1 MKYAIRAAVATS
13 IDETNHTVRVRMTDE
28 SVDTYGTSLKFDGW
42 DFGDFMKNP
51 VVQLDHW
58 SDAASNIGQVLQII
72 PVPEERAVDA
82 IVQFDVEDKSE
93 FGGAWAWGKVSRGFL
108 RTWSVGF
115 DNLVANGL
123 DYLQNKLYEL
133 SLVAIPSNSNATVR
147 ALKEGMIDEAEAER
161 LLKRYKGEAK
171 RLQDYL
177 KRDNNIS
184 SNSKEATMNKDEV
197 TALLDEKLAPITT
210 ALEALTKLD
219 DTVKAAVTEATKDVT
234 DTVSKLT
241 EQVEALKPTDDGKGG
256 KPDTNPNDKGGG
268 HDGKSGDGDDEE
280 ISDEEAEA
288 ILKEYEADLDKE
300 FDENNIDEN
309 KE

>member
-28 SVDTYGTSLKFDGW
+28 SVDTYGTSLKYDGW

-147 ALKEGMIDEAEAER
+147 ALKEGSIDEAEAER

-177 KRDNNIS
+177 KRDNNN
-184 SNSKEATMNKDEV
+184 SNSKEATMNKEEV

-210 ALEALTKLD
+210 ALEALSKLD
-219 DTVKAAVTEATKDVT
+219 ETVKAAVTEATKDVT

-241 EQVEALKPTDDGKGG
+241 EQVEALKPADGKDG
-256 KPDTNPNDKGGG
+256 KPNTNPNDKGGG
-268 HDGKSGDGDDEE
+268 HNGDDDDDDED

-300 FDENNIDEN
+300 FDESNIEDD

>member
-28 SVDTYGTSLKFDGW
+28 SVDTYGTSLKYDGW

-82 IVQFDVEDKSE
+82 IVQFDIEDKSE

-210 ALEALTKLD
+210 ALEALAKLD

-234 DTVSKLT
+234 ETVSKLT
-241 EQVEALKPTDDGKGG
+241 EQVEALKPADDKDGK
-256 KPDTNPNDKGGG
+256 PNTNPNDKGGG
-268 HDGKSGDGDDEE
+268 HEGDGNDDED

>member
-82 IVQFDVEDKSE
+82 IVQFDIEDKSE

-177 KRDNNIS
+177 KRDNNN

>member
-82 IVQFDVEDKSE
+82 IVQFDIEDKSE

-210 ALEALTKLD
+210 ALEALAKLD

-234 DTVSKLT
+234 ETVSKLT
-241 EQVEALKPTDDGKGG
+241 EQVEALKPADDKDGK
-256 KPDTNPNDKGGG
+256 PNTNPNDKGGG
-268 HDGKSGDGDDEE
+268 HEGDGNDDED

>member
-28 SVDTYGTSLKFDGW
+28 SVDTYGTSLKYDGW

-147 ALKEGMIDEAEAER
+147 ALKEGSIDEAEAER

-177 KRDNNIS
+177 KRDNN
-184 SNSKEATMNKDEV
+184 NSKEATMNKDEV

-210 ALEALTKLD
+210 ALEALSKLD
-219 DTVKAAVTEATKDVT
+219 ETVKAAVAEATKDVT
-234 DTVSKLT
+234 ETVSKLT
-241 EQVEALKPTDDGKGG
+241 EQVEALKPADGKDG
-256 KPDTNPNDKGGG
+256 KPNTNPNDKGGG
-268 HDGKSGDGDDEE
+268 HEGDGDDDED

-288 ILKEYEADLDKE
+288 ILKEYEDDLDKE
-300 FDENNIDEN
+300 FDESKIEQP